1 MNVDVATLPFDL
13 TALDHE
19 GRSASSHL
27 AMNPCCTLSLLD
39 DESDARPLPASG
51 AASLVLEFAV
61 KALSS
66 LLPDTRLEANLTDLL
81 WFFVGLFLPRRLV
94 SATSSTTTRSRKRR
108 LQASFEH
115 DIDEGSARQ
124 V

>member
-27 AMNPCCTLSLLD
+27 AMNSCCTLSLLD

-51 AASLVLEFAV
+51 AASLVLD

-81 WFFVGLFLPRRLV
+81 WSFVGLFLRRRVV

-115 DIDEGSARQ
+115 DIDVGSARQ